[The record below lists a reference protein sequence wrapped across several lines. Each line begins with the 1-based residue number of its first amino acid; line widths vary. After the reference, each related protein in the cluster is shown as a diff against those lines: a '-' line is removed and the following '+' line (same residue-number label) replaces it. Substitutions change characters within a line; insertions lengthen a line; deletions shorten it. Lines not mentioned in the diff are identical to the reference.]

1 MHVLLIEP
9 PKTPWLMMG
18 EVVALPLGLAQLA
31 ACLEQAG
38 GGESSAFSVEVLDAN
53 ALELSQAQLG
63 AAVADQKPDL
73 IGMTAF
79 TPWMPDVVRAV
90 RTVRQAAPGAVIAL
104 GGPHVTFTA
113 AETLAT
119 VPEVD
124 VVARGEGESIIVPL
138 ARAVQEGGD
147 LADVPGITFRA
158 DGGGGGLVETPA
170 PPPVDPRTLPLPAF
184 HLLPMD
190 RYYFASLGGT
200 FATLLA
206 SRGCPF
212 HCTFCSEWPFWRG
225 GWRPYDPEQVVE
237 QLDVVVNRY
246 GRRNVWFGDDCFNV
260 DGGHIAALCEGI
272 LRRGIDVDWYYQ
284 GRADLVVK
292 HKELLPL
299 MRRAGNRMVQVGI
312 EASNDEQR
320 QALNKQLSTEAAEE
334 AVRLLRAHDIVCQG
348 MLIVGLPDDSPAT
361 FKEKVRMATRLD
373 VDFPV
378 FLVYTLFPGAQDY
391 DKAIAE
397 GWIEVEETPAG
408 PMPPNWAHHDM
419 AHVLMPTR
427 HMNKHQIWNYT
438 RWAWTTVYLDPIR
451 LVRSL
456 TSRNRWRRQNWWGM
470 LVYIGKQTA
479 RALLPRLR

>member
-1 MHVLLIEP
+1 MRVLLIEP

-18 EVVALPLGLAQLA
+18 EVVAMPLGLAQLA
-31 ACLEQAG
+31 GCLETEG
-38 GGESSAFSVEVLDAN
+38 DGEYPAPAVEVLDAN
-53 ALELSQAQLG
+53 ALELDPTAL
-63 AAVADQKPDL
+63 AAAISGSGPDL

-79 TPWMPDVVRAV
+79 TPWMPDIVRAA
-90 RTVRQAAPGAVIAL
+90 RIARQAAPQAVIAL

-113 AETLAT
+113 AETLDT

-124 VVARGEGESIIVPL
+124 VIARGEGEAIIGPL
-138 ARAVQEGGD
+138 VRAIQRGD
-147 LADVPGITFRA
+147 GLETVPGITFRNQ
-158 DGGGGGLVETPA
+158 GSVTETPL

-190 RYYFASLGGT
+190 RYTFASLGGP

-212 HCTFCSEWPFWRG
+212 RCTFCSEWPFWGG

-237 QLDVVVNRY
+237 QLDIVVNRY

-260 DGGHIAALCEGI
+260 DGEHMAAICEGI

-284 GRADLVVK
+284 GRADLIVK

-299 MRRAGNRMVQVGI
+299 LRRAGNRMVQLGI

-320 QALNKQLSTEAAEE
+320 EALNKQLSTETAEE
-334 AVRLLRAHDIVCQG
+334 AVRLLRQHDIVCQG
-348 MLIVGLPDDSPAT
+348 DDSPQT
-361 FKEKVRMATRLD
+361 FHEKVRMATRLD

-397 GWIEVEETPAG
+397 GWIEVQDSPTG
-408 PMPPNWAHHDM
+408 PKPVNYAHHDM
-419 AHVLMPTR
+419 AHVLMPTK
-427 HMNKHQIWNYT
+427 HMNKQQIWNYT

-451 LVRSL
+451 LVRHL

-470 LVYIGKQTA
+470 LVYIAKQA
-479 RALLPRLR
+479 VRGLVPRLR